1 MPAVKLTYFN
11 LRARGEPI
19 RLLLAYGGVKYEDER
34 ITPSWEDP
42 APWAALKP
50 TTPYGQL
57 PLLSWDGVVI
67 TQSMACARFV
77 AKEIGVA
84 GRTNMERAQVDEI
97 VDCIQDLINK
107 GATLFFAK
115 DEEGLKNHM
124 TVTIPTAL
132 GQLEKRMDARGGQ
145 FMVGNSFTF
154 ADLHL
159 FAYVSELPDKSILD
173 GFPKI
178 KNLTGRVG
186 NLPNIKAWVESR
198 PVTKM

>member
-1 MPAVKLTYFN
+1 MAAVKLTYFN

-34 ITPSWEDP
+34 VIPSWEDP

-57 PLLSWDGVVI
+57 PVLSWDGVVI
-67 TQSMACARFV
+67 AQSMACARFV

-84 GRTNMERAQVDEI
+84 GRTNLEKAQVDEI
-97 VDCIQDLINK
+97 IDCIQDLINK

-115 DEEGLKNHM
+115 DDEGLKNHM
-124 TVTIPTAL
+124 TVTLPTAL
-132 GQLEKRMDARGGQ
+132 GQLEKRLEARGGQ

-159 FAYVSELPDKSILD
+159 FGYISELPDKSILD

-178 KNLTGRVG
+178 KNLTDRVG
-186 NLPNIKAWVESR
+186 NLPNIKAWVQSR
-198 PVTKM
+198 PVTEM